1 MVICRQDQKF
11 NLSQLLSAVKRKEA
25 GLQTGRYAV
34 SAGHAA
40 GKVNLRILRGSDSPP
55 KFPSSKSRDTP
66 SCKLPGRLFSNRPA
80 KFRGNRFIVD
90 SPQDHDGNLR
100 SVGMNP
106 SEGAASLPVRK
117 RQVPQDGVHL
127 AQREPGQPSPREI
140 NASHTRSIELPPAS
154 FSASCMYRVSAGF
167 PLSTGRALVP
177 YVMDVTSF
185 LGATCLFLFLV
196 KAVEMR
202 PPFCSCG
209 RPFFHT

>member
-1 MVICRQDQKF
+1 MAICRQDQKF

-40 GKVNLRILRGSDSPP
+40 GKVNLRILHGSDSHPE
-55 KFPSSKSRDTP
+55 FPSSKSRDTP

-154 FSASCMYRVSAGF
+154 FSASCMYRVSAG
-167 PLSTGRALVP
+167 LSSINRTCISSLCHGCHILPWCHV
-177 YVMDVTSF
+177 SF
-185 LGATCLFLFLV
+185 
-196 KAVEMR
+196 
-202 PPFCSCG
+202 S
-209 RPFFHT
+209 FFGKGG